1 MSANGAV
8 PSERSRTQRVE
19 PDPSSRSPR
28 YDAGDGEPISPDPAP
43 GAGVSQTTRRA
54 MIHLSRE
61 AARRFIL
68 GGSGLWP
75 GRRWQGMRGTERA
88 MRTLEHLQLDPL
100 QIMARAQDLMLHS
113 RVDGYA
119 IDDWAILTYERRR
132 FFDWGGWL
140 AVRPMEELPHWRVRM
155 RRERESPHFR
165 EVHDTHAAAIEEMRE
180 VLRRR
185 RTVANRDFAM
195 GDRTR
200 VDSYRGRKDS
210 ALALHYL
217 WRVGEVMVSR
227 RERFERAY
235 ALSERVAPKRLLRES
250 PDAEA
255 DDFLLRKMVAA
266 AGISALTGANGAL
279 DRTVPRAELHAWR
292 DARVDDGTLVE
303 VDIEGWPGRRWA
315 HGSDASALRLLAR
328 GRIPAAWRPLGR
340 TTTDEAVFLAPLD
353 PVMERA
359 RARALW
365 DFDYTW
371 EVYVPAAKRRF
382 GYYTLPVLWGDA
394 LVARFDGRLD
404 RASRTLHILSLWLED
419 ESLAD
424 DPSFADALGRGM
436 TRFAGFLGAQRVEA
450 AGVRAPLLRRAAE
463 GAARTPVSEAS
474 PTRP

>member
-1 MSANGAV
+1 VLRAL
-8 PSERSRTQRVE
+8 
-19 PDPSSRSPR
+19 DPSSRFAR

-43 GAGVSQTTRRA
+43 GAGVPQTTRLV
-54 MIHLSRE
+54 MIHLSKE

-68 GGSGLWP
+68 GRTGLWP

-113 RVDGYA
+113 RVDDYA

-155 RRERESPHFR
+155 RREREHPHFQQL
-165 EVHDTHAAAIEEMRE
+165 HDTHAAAIEEMRQ

-217 WRVGEVMVSR
+217 WRVGDVMVSR
-227 RERFERAY
+227 RERFERVY
-235 ALSERVAPKRLLRES
+235 ALSERVAPRRLLRDS

-266 AGISALTGANGAL
+266 AGISALNGANSAL
-279 DRTVPRAELHAWR
+279 DRTVPRAELQAWR

-303 VDIEGWPGRRWA
+303 VDIDGWPGRRFA
-315 HGSDASALRLLAR
+315 LGDDASALRVLAR
-328 GRIPAAWRPLGR
+328 GRTPAAWRPLG
-340 TTTDEAVFLAPLD
+340 TTTDDEAVFLAPLD
-353 PVMERA
+353 PVMERT

-371 EVYVPAAKRRF
+371 EVYVPAVKRRY

-404 RASRTLHILSLWLED
+404 RASRTLHVLGLWLED
-419 ESLAD
+419 DLLAD
-424 DPSFADALGRGM
+424 DPAFADAFQRGM
-436 TRFAGFLGAQRVEA
+436 ARFVGFLGAERVEA
-450 AGVRAPLLRRAAE
+450 SGVRAPLLRGAAE
-463 GAARTPVSEAS
+463 EATATPVSETS
-474 PTRP
+474 SSRP

>member
-1 MSANGAV
+1 
-8 PSERSRTQRVE
+8 
-19 PDPSSRSPR
+19 
-28 YDAGDGEPISPDPAP
+28 
-43 GAGVSQTTRRA
+43 
-54 MIHLSRE
+54 MIQLSRE

-68 GGSGLWP
+68 GRSGLWP
-75 GRRWQGMRGTERA
+75 GRRWQGLRGTERA

-113 RVDGYA
+113 RVDEYA

-140 AVRPMEELPHWRVRM
+140 AVRPMDELPHWRVRM
-155 RRERESPHFR
+155 RREREDPHFR
-165 EVHDTHAAAIEEMRE
+165 QLHDAHAAAIAEMRE

-185 RTVANRDFAM
+185 KTIANRDFAM
-195 GDRTR
+195 GERTR

-227 RERFERAY
+227 RERFERMY
-235 ALSERVAPKRLLRES
+235 ALSERVAPRRFLRDS

-255 DDFLLRKMVAA
+255 DDFLLRKSIAA
-266 AGISALTGANGAL
+266 AGFTSFNGVNEVL
-279 DRTVPRAELHAWR
+279 GRTVPRAEIQAWR
-292 DARVDDGTLVE
+292 DARVEDGTLVAVE
-303 VDIEGWPGRRWA
+303 IDGWPGTRWA
-315 HGSDASALRLLAR
+315 LGSGASALRMLAR
-328 GRIPAAWRPLGR
+328 GRVPAAWRPLGT
-340 TTTDEAVFLAPLD
+340 TTTDEAAFLAPLD
-353 PVMERA
+353 PVLERT

-371 EVYVPAAKRRF
+371 EVYVPAAKRRY

-404 RASRTLHILSLWLED
+404 RASRTLHILGLWLED
-419 ESLAD
+419 QALAD
-424 DPSFADALGRGM
+424 DPTFADAFGQGM
-436 TRFAGFLGAQRVEA
+436 TRFAGFLGAERIEA
-450 AGVRAPLLRRAAE
+450 AGVRPPWLRRAAE
-463 GAARTPVSEAS
+463 AATATLVSEKS